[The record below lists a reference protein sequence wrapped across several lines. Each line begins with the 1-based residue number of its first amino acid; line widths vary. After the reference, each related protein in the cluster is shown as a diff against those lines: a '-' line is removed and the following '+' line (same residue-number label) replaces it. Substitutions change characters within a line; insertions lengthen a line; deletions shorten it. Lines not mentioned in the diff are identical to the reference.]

1 MNLRIQKPSGLGLHP
16 GKSLLGVVGDAT
28 RRRDLEHQ
36 LQRKDDDDD
45 GKEDYH
51 DHANDYF
58 HRHAPL
64 QNCHPQK
71 IVCGKLVKIP
81 TITVGRNIS
90 VAI

>member
-45 GKEDYH
+45 DGDGDDDDDK
-51 DHANDYF
+51 
-58 HRHAPL
+58 
-64 QNCHPQK
+64 
-71 IVCGKLVKIP
+71 
-81 TITVGRNIS
+81 GRS
-90 VAI
+90 AASTAKKR